1 MISLKQELHF
11 RGFVHLIR
19 PEKRAKLTM
28 ENNPIEL
35 SGQNFT
41 SLYRD
46 IFAIYDTLKNSLSS
60 EKVRVFFCQENI
72 TILVVNDIR

>member
-1 MISLKQELHF
+1 MICLKQELHF
-11 RGFVHLIR
+11 RAFIHLIR
-19 PEKRAKLTM
+19 PETRAKLTM

-46 IFAIYDTLKNSLSS
+46 IFAMYDTLKNSLSFD
-60 EKVRVFFCQENI
+60 KVF
-72 TILVVNDIR
+72 